1 MKTMQEK
8 VGITFSI
15 AHDNPAI
22 AHCTISKEV
31 LSGKHAINYFSLGQ
45 DTDISAEIHPYHKY
59 IIVNEGE
66 LEVYTNTGQS
76 WLLHTMDGIITPS
89 DIAIG
94 MRTKTSA
101 VYTEIQIRSEEMMN
115 SIIKAGE
122 VFHLADLLPYQEGR
136 IVNMDID

>member
-1 MKTMQEK
+1 MKTMSEK
-8 VGITFSI
+8 AGVTFSI
-15 AHDNPAI
+15 AKDNPAI

-31 LSGKHAINYFSLGQ
+31 IGGPHAINYFSLGE
-45 DTDISAEIHPYHKY
+45 DTDISAEIHPYHKF

-66 LEVYTNTGQS
+66 LEVYTNTGES
-76 WLLHTMDGIITPS
+76 WLLHTLDGLMTPS

-115 SIIKAGE
+115 SVIKAGE
-122 VFHLADLLPYQEGR
+122 VFKLADREFDPEL
-136 IVNMDID
+136 